1 MYFFQYV
8 KERFQLK
15 ADCGEYRS
23 RTDDLFGASEAL

>member
-8 KERFQLK
+8 KELIQHK
-15 ADCGEYRS
+15 ADCGGYRS